1 MLGLL
6 DISLHWNF
14 RYELRDN
21 STENYIIVFLNF
33 KEAFQ
38 AIYDYEAQDDD
49 EVSFRDG
56 DLIINCVKIDDG
68 WMCGTVHRTG
78 KYGMLPAN
86 YVTSVR
92 L

>member
-1 MLGLL
+1 MNCA
-6 DISLHWNF
+6 IVKQK
-14 RYELRDN
+14 
-21 STENYIIVFLNF
+21 IIIIIFFFNF

-56 DLIINCVKIDDG
+56 DLIVNCVKIDDG